1 MGGRGIH
8 ALNSNK
14 QLTLTQ
20 VLQQNEVK
28 NIRENF
34 QQIRLS
40 KVSRSFAPISKQPLL
55 KRCACCKQYT
65 LPAFSRYLTCKVC
78 GWIDDPEQNSN
89 PTSSIGCNP
98 LTLTEAQELWKN
110 KAPET
115 AHH

>member
-40 KVSRSFAPISKQPLL
+40 KVDSGSAPISKQRLL

-65 LPAFSRYLTCKVC
+65 LPAFSQYLTCKVC

-89 PTSSIGCNP
+89 PSSSIGRNP
-98 LTLTEAQELWKN
+98 FTLKEAQELWKN
-110 KAPET
+110 KGTET

>member
-8 ALNSNK
+8 ALNNNK
-14 QLTLTQ
+14 QVTLIQ

-28 NIRENF
+28 NIRETF

-40 KVSRSFAPISKQPLL
+40 NVGRGSTPIVKQPLL

-65 LPAFSRYLTCKVC
+65 LPAFSRYLTCKAC

-89 PTSSIGCNP
+89 PTSSIGRNP
-98 LTLTEAQELWKN
+98 LTLKEAQELWKN
-110 KAPET
+110 KRSET
-115 AHH
+115 AHY

>member
-40 KVSRSFAPISKQPLL
+40 KVDGGSAPISKQPLL

-65 LPAFSRYLTCKVC
+65 LPAFSQYLTCKVC

-89 PTSSIGCNP
+89 PSSSIGRNP
-98 LTLTEAQELWKN
+98 FTLKAAQELWKN
-110 KAPET
+110 KGTET
-115 AHH
+115 THH

>member
-20 VLQQNEVK
+20 VLQQNEVN

-34 QQIRLS
+34 QQICLS
-40 KVSRSFAPISKQPLL
+40 KVGSGSAPISKQPLL

-65 LPAFSRYLTCKVC
+65 LPAFSQYLTCKVC

-89 PTSSIGCNP
+89 PTSSIGRNP
-98 LTLTEAQELWKN
+98 LTLREAQESWKN
-110 KAPET
+110 KAPESVYP
-115 AHH
+115 